1 MSAKNISF
9 SKVWLILFSLIFMVS
24 LASCS
29 TLKGVGRGIVET
41 CRGTKEGFKEDWQVL
56 KNWDNKFRENFW

>member
-9 SKVWLILFSLIFMVS
+9 SKVWVILVSLIFMVS
-24 LASCS
+24 LAGCS
-29 TLKGVGRGIVET
+29 TLKGIGKGIVE
-41 CRGTKEGFKEDWQVL
+41 GASEGFKEDWQVL